1 MEFTKLNSIL
11 PLVISTAKKA
21 GDFIRTERKTFSS
34 DKIEIKGLNDLV
46 SYVDKKSEEIIVTDL
61 QQVLPQAGF
70 IVEEN
75 TRSEN
80 TIGSLI
86 L

>member
-46 SYVDKKSEEIIVTDL
+46 IHGPKKK
-61 QQVLPQAGF
+61 
-70 IVEEN
+70 
-75 TRSEN
+75 N